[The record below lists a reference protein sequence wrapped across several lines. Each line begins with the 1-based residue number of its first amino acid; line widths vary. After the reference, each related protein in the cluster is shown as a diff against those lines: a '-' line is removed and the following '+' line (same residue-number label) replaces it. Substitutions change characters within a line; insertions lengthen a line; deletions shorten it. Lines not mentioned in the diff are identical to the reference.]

1 MYTFRSD
8 RKKWLLTNFVSWFIE
23 WLVITAL
30 VLVIVHYFP
39 YKRLQENYIFILI
52 FFALLGLFNRF
63 YRDHVFKIIIDTEM
77 QRIFFHSYRIIDG
90 VSDFSLVAQENLVT
104 FIPKRNN
111 PDVIES
117 MLFSQGKK
125 KITWVYA
132 RQDGFTEEDMQG
144 IAEALKK
151 TSITTI

>member
-23 WLVITAL
+23 WLLITAL
-30 VLVIVHYFP
+30 VLAIVHYFP
-39 YKRLQENYIFILI
+39 YKRLQESYIFILI